1 MELEKVSTEYLEHLK
16 KVKRYSENTVTAY
29 CNDLKEFLN
38 YCKDLKR
45 NDAAS
50 NNDDKPY
57 DITSVSNKLILSYRL
72 KMNDNKLGMKSIARK
87 LSAVRGLFRFSFIN
101 GYIEIN
107 PAASVKSPRLK
118 RKLPEVVS
126 EESILLSFKEADA
139 DDDPLLVKI
148 IFELLYGCALRV
160 SELCSLN
167 RGDIDINK
175 ELLKVKGKGKKERI
189 IPIGSKS
196 MEVVKAYIEKNQIK
210 KNSPLIT
217 KGGKRIYPVLVY
229 RIVKKYLSKVTDV
242 EKKSPHILRHSAAT
256 HMLDRGADLNA
267 VKEIL
272 GHESLSTTQIYT
284 QVSVERL
291 KKAYKKAH
299 PKS

>member
-1 MELEKVSTEYLEHLK
+1 MELEKVSIEYLDQLK
-16 KVKRYSENTVTAY
+16 KVKRYSENTLKAY

-38 YCKDLKR
+38 YCKD
-45 NDAAS
+45 S
-50 NNDDKPY
+50 GHY
-57 DITSVSNKLILSYRL
+57 DISSVTHKYILSYMIVL
-72 KMNDNKLGMKSIARK
+72 NETGLDMKSISRK
-87 LSAVRGLFRFSFIN
+87 LSAVRGLFKYCYIN
-101 GYIEIN
+101 GLSENN
-107 PAASVKSPRLK
+107 PASSIKNPKIK
-118 RKLPEVVS
+118 RKLPEVAS
-126 EESILLSFKEADA
+126 ESAILKTFEEADKEAD
-139 DDDPLLVKI
+139 PLFVKI

-167 RGDIDINK
+167 RGDVDLRK
-175 ELLKVKGKGKKERI
+175 GLLKVKGKGKKERI

-196 MEVVKAYIEKNQIK
+196 AVIVKDYLYNSEKNI
-210 KNSPLIT
+210 NSPLIS

-229 RIVKKYLSKVTDV
+229 RIVKKYLGKVTDI

-299 PKS
+299 PKQ

>member
-1 MELEKVSTEYLEHLK
+1 MDLEKASMEYLDQLK
-16 KVKRYSENTVTAY
+16 KIKRYSENTVIAY
-29 CNDLKEFLN
+29 CNDLKEFIN
-38 YCKDLKR
+38 YCRDSELYDLV
-45 NDAAS
+45 S
-50 NNDDKPY
+50 INNRF
-57 DITSVSNKLILSYRL
+57 ILSYMIH
-72 KMNDNKLGMKSIARK
+72 MNVSGLDMKSVSRK
-87 LSAVRGLFRFSFIN
+87 LSAIRGLFKYSFVN
-101 GYIEIN
+101 GYIDQN
-107 PAASVKSPRLK
+107 PAASVKNPKVK
-118 RKLPEVVS
+118 RKLPEIAS
-126 EESILLSFKEADA
+126 EEAILKTFAEAESEDN
-139 DDDPLLVKI
+139 PLFVQI

-167 RGDIDINK
+167 RGDVDLAK
-175 ELLKVKGKGKKERI
+175 KQLKVKGKGKKERI
-189 IPIGSKS
+189 VPIGSKS
-196 MEVVKAYIEKNQIK
+196 LDVIAGFINQTSENKNSSLIK
-210 KNSPLIT
+210 K
-217 KGGKRIYPVLVY
+217 GGRRIYPVLVY
-229 RIVKKYLSKVTDV
+229 RIVNKYLSKVSDI